1 MIGSIVLYRLPDE
14 VVLAGDGSYTKER
27 VRPAIVVRVVG
38 KTAILHVFLD
48 PAVDHDVSAAP
59 TRSATEGREI
69 GQWRDAVLTTAH
81 RETLADVEAE
91 VSKGAQ

>member
-14 VVLAGDGSYTKER
+14 VVLAGDGSYARER
-27 VRPAIVVRVVG
+27 LRPATVVRVIG

-48 PAVDHDVSAAP
+48 PAVDKDVSAAP
-59 TRSATEGREI
+59 TRSATEGRGI
-69 GQWRDAVLTTAH
+69 GEWRDAVLTTAH

-91 VSKGAQ
+91 VSKGAP